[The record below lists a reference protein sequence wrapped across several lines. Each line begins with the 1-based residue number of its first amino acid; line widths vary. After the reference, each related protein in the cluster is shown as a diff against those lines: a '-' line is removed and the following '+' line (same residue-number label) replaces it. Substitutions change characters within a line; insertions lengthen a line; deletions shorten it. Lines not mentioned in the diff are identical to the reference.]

1 MKLTKAQREQL
12 KNKFGGHCAYCG
24 DQLGDKWH
32 ADHLAPIY
40 RGHDEDKRYEHRG
53 KDEIENLMPACV
65 SCNLSKSVWPL
76 EMWRDELKAKVER
89 LHKYEKN
96 FRLVV
101 AFAQVEITDKPVL
114 FFFEKWG
121 ADDINLPR

>member
-1 MKLTKAQREQL
+1 
-12 KNKFGGHCAYCG
+12 
-24 DQLGDKWH
+24 
-32 ADHLAPIY
+32 
-40 RGHDEDKRYEHRG
+40 
-53 KDEIENLMPACV
+53 MPACV
-65 SCNLSKSVWPL
+65 SCNLSKSVWSL

-101 AFAQVEITDKPVL
+101 AFAQVEIADKPVR

-121 ADDINLPR
+121 ADDINLTR

>member
-40 RGHDEDKRYEHRG
+40 RGHDENKRYEHRG

-65 SCNLSKSVWPL
+65 SCNLSKSVWSL
-76 EMWRDELKAKVER
+76 EMWRDELKTKVER

-101 AFAQVEITDKPVL
+101 AFAQVEITDKPVQ

-121 ADDINLPR
+121 ANDINLTR

>member
-24 DQLGDKWH
+24 CKLEEKWH

-40 RGHDEDKRYEHRG
+40 RGHDENKRYEHHG
-53 KDEIENLMPACV
+53 KDEIENLMPSCV
-65 SCNLSKSVWPL
+65 SCNLSKSVWSL
-76 EMWRDELKAKVER
+76 EMWRDELKAKVDR

-101 AFAQVEITDKPVL
+101 SFAQVEITENPVQ
-114 FFFEKWG
+114 FFFEKWETK
-121 ADDINLPR
+121 NESKPK

>member
-1 MKLTKAQREQL
+1 MNLNKKQRAEL
-12 KNKFGGHCAYCG
+12 KMKFGGHCAYCG
-24 DQLGDKWH
+24 CDLSGKWH

-40 RGHDEDKRYEHRG
+40 RGHDENKEISHRG
-53 KDEIENLMPACV
+53 KDEFENLMPACV
-65 SCNLSKSVWPL
+65 SCNLSKSTWSL
-76 EMWRDELKAKVER
+76 DMWRDELKAKVER

-101 AFAQVEITDKPVL
+101 AFAQVEITDKPVQ

-121 ADDINLPR
+121 TNDINLTR